1 MDHFRFLTLALLV
14 MNSFIAMGDDSQD
27 FYPGIFEVDLIFPRN
42 ETYSP
47 QELMPIVFALQN
59 PSLASTLG
67 ATIYWGLRE
76 GNNWSAP
83 GSVTD
88 EGFELF
94 TFNFTSSGPHL
105 ATSFVNTL
113 AYPDGS
119 WTFAWTLQITN
130 CSQAERLSC
139 LDSESQN
146 CSLAYNPNQV
156 LSMSNAIVFNVSQ
169 SGQAPSLEAATSS
182 DMCRTMEAYA
192 FNVTSTGVTGE
203 VCGFLGPSPTT
214 NPCAATINASAAS
227 SISAAATALACDPQ
241 ERSAYPNVTCPT
253 PSSKSNAA
261 GQYGMAA
268 ASTLLMLFTMVT
280 ALIHLG

>member
-1 MDHFRFLTLALLV
+1 MNHFRFFTFALLV
-14 MNSFIAMGDDSQD
+14 LHSITATGNDTQDVNS
-27 FYPGIFEVDLIFPRN
+27 GIFEVDLIFPRN

-83 GSVTD
+83 GSITG

-94 TFNFTSSGPHL
+94 TLNSTSSGPHL

-113 AYPDGS
+113 AYPDGA
-119 WTFAWTLQITN
+119 WTFAWTLQVTN
-130 CSQAERLSC
+130 CSQAERSNC
-139 LDSESQN
+139 LHSESQN

-156 LSMSNAIVFNVSQ
+156 ISMNNAIVFNVSQ
-169 SGQAPSLEAATSS
+169 SGQALSLEAATSS
-182 DMCRTMEAYA
+182 DTCGTMEAYA
-192 FNVTSTGVTGE
+192 FNVTSTGDTEE

-227 SISAAATALACDPQ
+227 SISAAATAFACDPQ
-241 ERSAYPNVTCPT
+241 ERSAYPSVTCPT
-253 PSSKSNAA
+253 PSSKSSGA
-261 GQYGMAA
+261 GQYSMVS
-268 ASTLLMLFTMVT
+268 ASTLLTIFTLVN
-280 ALIHLG
+280 ALIHFW